1 MPEAMRK
8 LKDFEDRGSLQ
19 EKPTELWN
27 LSHEALV
34 ALMNC
39 PSKKNIIESNH
50 LGIFLVSVAFDI
62 R

>member
-1 MPEAMRK
+1 MGGRLLHKQCAMPEAMRK

-34 ALMNC
+34 ALVNC
-39 PSKKNIIESNH
+39 PRK
-50 LGIFLVSVAFDI
+50 
-62 R
+62 RT